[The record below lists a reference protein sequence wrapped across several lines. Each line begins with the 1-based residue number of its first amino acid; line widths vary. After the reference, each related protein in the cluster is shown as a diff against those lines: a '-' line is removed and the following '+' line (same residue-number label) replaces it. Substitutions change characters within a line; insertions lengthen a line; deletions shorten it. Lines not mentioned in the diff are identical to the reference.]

1 VISDTSGLSR
11 NCYLCFRAIRPE
23 TLSRPHSVP
32 IRIPLLRIFRDYF
45 GREWEV
51 YVRCVDPAESEPS
64 DLPNPLLML
73 GSLEFDSGQERRR
86 LTPLPPGWYVAPDEL
101 LSRWCEK
108 AAAPV
113 TRNA

>member
-1 VISDTSGLSR
+1 MTWDTSGLGR
-11 NCYLCFRAIRPE
+11 NCYLCFRAIRSD
-23 TLSRPHSVP
+23 TLSRSYRVP

-51 YVRCVDPAESEPS
+51 YVRCDLAEPEGKG
-64 DLPNPLLML
+64 LPNPLLML
-73 GSLEFDSGQERRR
+73 GSLEFDSGQERRQ

-108 AAAPV
+108 AAAPIM
-113 TRNA
+113 RNA

>member
-1 VISDTSGLSR
+1 VPSR
-11 NCYLCFRAIRPE
+11 IL
-23 TLSRPHSVP
+23 
-32 IRIPLLRIFRDYF
+32 LLRIFRDYF

-51 YVRCVDPAESEPS
+51 CAHAEFRVPAGGE
-64 DLPNPLLML
+64 LPDPLLML

-108 AAAPV
+108 AAAPIM
-113 TRNA
+113 RNA

>member
-1 VISDTSGLSR
+1 
-11 NCYLCFRAIRPE
+11 
-23 TLSRPHSVP
+23 VP
-32 IRIPLLRIFRDYF
+32 SRIPLLRIFRDYF

-51 YVRCVDPAESEPS
+51 FVRTDDAATAAES
-64 DLPNPLLML
+64 DRPNPLLML
-73 GSLEFDSGQERRR
+73 GSLEFDSGQEQRR

-113 TRNA
+113 MRNA

>member
-1 VISDTSGLSR
+1 
-11 NCYLCFRAIRPE
+11 
-23 TLSRPHSVP
+23 VP
-32 IRIPLLRIFRDYF
+32 PRIPLLRIFRDYF

-51 YVRCVDPAESEPS
+51 FVRAEEAVDARD

-86 LTPLPPGWYVAPDEL
+86 LTPLPPGWYVAPDEM

-108 AAAPV
+108 AAAPIM
-113 TRNA
+113 RNA

>member
-1 VISDTSGLSR
+1 M
-11 NCYLCFRAIRPE
+11 
-23 TLSRPHSVP
+23 P

-51 YVRCVDPAESEPS
+51 YVRVDPAEP
-64 DLPNPLLML
+64 DAGTFPNPLLML

-108 AAAPV
+108 AASPV
-113 TRNA
+113 MRNA